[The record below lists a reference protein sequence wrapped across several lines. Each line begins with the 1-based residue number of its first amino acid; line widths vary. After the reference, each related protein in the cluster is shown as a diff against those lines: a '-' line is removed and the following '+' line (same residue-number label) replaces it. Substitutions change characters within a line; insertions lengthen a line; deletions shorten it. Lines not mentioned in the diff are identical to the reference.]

1 MCSVLQVTILMHKKE
16 SQNSSWD
23 KIICYH
29 LKLSIQPALLLKAYR
44 KIWQG
49 CFPIK
54 EWQVWFSWQLLGPF
68 WCPACIP
75 TNLSFLWQVTTL
87 LVLSVISILLPLDTS
102 VSFLQEYYVK
112 RLVCLSTPGCSGHI
126 LRMTG
131 HVRHATAASLFIQFC
146 LTAAVCG
153 SSVCTEGMSPVT
165 FHFSVSSACHSSD
178 CRTLGNSWI
187 IWSRVCTIT
196 AVAEGRE
203 AWNLAKEAIQLEPKQ
218 RFLIH
223 FFWWQKSVAS
233 IKSMKNAI

>member
-44 KIWQG
+44 MIWQG

-87 LVLSVISILLPLDTS
+87 LVLSVISILVAIGHLCFLPAGILCQKAGLSQHAWLLRPYFKDDWARQACNCSIPLHPVLSNSCS
-102 VSFLQEYYVK
+102 VWFKCVHRRYEPSHISFLSV
-112 RLVCLSTPGCSGHI
+112 LSLS
-126 LRMTG
+126 
-131 HVRHATAASLFIQFC
+131 
-146 LTAAVCG
+146 
-153 SSVCTEGMSPVT
+153 
-165 FHFSVSSACHSSD
+165 
-178 CRTLGNSWI
+178 
-187 IWSRVCTIT
+187 
-196 AVAEGRE
+196 
-203 AWNLAKEAIQLEPKQ
+203 
-218 RFLIH
+218 FL
-223 FFWWQKSVAS
+223 WL
-233 IKSMKNAI
+233 

>member
-1 MCSVLQVTILMHKKE
+1 MTTSWPILVSCLH
-16 SQNSSWD
+16 SYQS
-23 KIICYH
+23 
-29 LKLSIQPALLLKAYR
+29 
-44 KIWQG
+44 
-49 CFPIK
+49 
-54 EWQVWFSWQLLGPF
+54 
-68 WCPACIP
+68 
-75 TNLSFLWQVTTL
+75 
-87 LVLSVISILLPLDTS
+87 VLSVTGDHSLGPLSDFNPCCHWTP

-112 RLVCLSTPGCSGHI
+112 RPVCLSTPGCSGHI

-203 AWNLAKEAIQLEPKQ
+203 GWNLGKEAIQLEPKQ